1 MILNVMSVYDSVAQ
15 YFGSPFVVKSVGEA
29 ERSFI
34 DACAD
39 DRTAF
44 FSHPEDYRLMRI
56 GNFND
61 SDGLI
66 ESCTPVLVR
75 TGVKPVKEV

>member
-15 YFGSPFVVKSVGEA
+15 YFGSPFVVKSVAEA
-29 ERSFI
+29 ERSFF

-44 FSHPEDYRLMRI
+44 FAHPEDYRLMRI
-56 GNFND
+56 GSFND

-75 TGVKPVKEV
+75 SGIKPVKEG